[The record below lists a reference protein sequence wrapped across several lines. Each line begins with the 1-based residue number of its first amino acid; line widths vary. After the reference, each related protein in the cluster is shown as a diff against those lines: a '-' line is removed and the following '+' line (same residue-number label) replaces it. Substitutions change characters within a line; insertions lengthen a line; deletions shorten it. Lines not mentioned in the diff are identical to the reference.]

1 MPKFDW
7 SNLAPFVTAVKTACG
22 AGAMKMGE
30 EVVNDV
36 KRHFGS
42 HGRYK
47 SSPPGMPPNKQ
58 RSSGGLAGRM
68 QVQASGRLSAIV
80 GSNIEYAAIH
90 EFGGIIRAKKSKF
103 LPVPL
108 NTSARAMLEDGGSL
122 RTKGDFTVISPNFG
136 RTLLLVAQAKF
147 AAKANVTGA
156 DGKRKYKTIE
166 NTQPRFILKK
176 SVRMPKRPYMAPALK
191 RARNN
196 AGLTN
201 TFAVGTTKSLM
212 KSGFKVKV
220 VPA

>member
-7 SNLAPFVTAVKTACG
+7 SNLGPFVQAVKTACG
-22 AGAMKMGE
+22 AGAMDMGE

-42 HGRYK
+42 HGRFK
-47 SSPPGMPPNKQ
+47 SSPVGQPPNRQ
-58 RSSGGLAGRM
+58 RSGAGLASRI
-68 QVQASGRLSAIV
+68 QVQASGRLTAIV
-80 GSNIEYAAIH
+80 GSNIKYAAIH
-90 EFGGIIRAKKSKF
+90 EFGGIIRASKSKF

-108 NTSARAMLEDGGSL
+108 NVSARALLEKGGSL

-147 AAKANVTGA
+147 AAKANVKGA
-156 DGKRKYKTIE
+156 DGKTKYKTIQ
-166 NTQPRFILKK
+166 NTTPVFKLVK
-176 SVRMPKRPYMAPALK
+176 SVVMPKRPYMAPALK

-201 TFAVGTTKSLM
+201 TFAVGATKSLV
-212 KSGFKVKV
+212 KSKFGVKV

>member
-22 AGAMKMGE
+22 AGAMSMGTAVRDD
-30 EVVNDV
+30 VV
-36 KRHFGS
+36 KSFGS
-42 HGRYK
+42 HGRFK
-47 SSPPGMPPNKQ
+47 SGPVGHPPNRQ
-58 RSSGGLAGRM
+58 RSGAGLASRI
-68 QVQASGRLSAIV
+68 QVQASGRLTAII
-80 GSNIEYAAIH
+80 GAAIEYGAIH
-90 EFGGIIRAKKSKF
+90 EFGGVIPAKKTKY

-108 NTSARAMLEDGGSL
+108 NIAARALMEKGGTGGL
-122 RTKGDFTVISPNFG
+122 KTKGKFKLIFAG
-136 RTLLLVAQAKF
+136 RHLLLVAEDKF

-201 TFAVGTTKSLM
+201 TFAVGATKSLM
-212 KSGFKVKV
+212 KGKFKVQV